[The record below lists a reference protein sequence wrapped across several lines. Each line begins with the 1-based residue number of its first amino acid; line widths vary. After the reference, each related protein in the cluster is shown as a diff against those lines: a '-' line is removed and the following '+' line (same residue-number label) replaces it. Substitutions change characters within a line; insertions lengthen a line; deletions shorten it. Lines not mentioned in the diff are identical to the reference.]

1 MKILKFYSQSCAPCK
16 MLTPILESIQQTY
29 DVEVQS
35 VDVEKEPRLA
45 MTYAVRSVPTLVF
58 EHGGNRVSTVIGMT
72 NRKTIL
78 DSLGIKE

>member
-45 MTYAVRSVPTLVF
+45 MAYAIRSVPTLVF
-58 EHGGNRVSTVIGMT
+58 EHEGNRVSTIIGMS